1 MNKSV
6 SSTSSQFCSAT
17 ARGASLRSSLGLA
30 ALTLS
35 LLVGSLGVSAIGSPA
50 LAKKSVA
57 EESKD
62 GRAGMWRSNT
72 QGAPSI
78 EACRKLVAEKPND
91 AIAHNDL
98 GWALRQNG
106 DPKHGEEELKIAIKL
121 DAKLPQA
128 HSNLSVCLLD
138 QQKTQP
144 ALDEARKAVGFDQS
158 QPVYHVV
165 LGNALAACN
174 DNTAAVEEYKI
185 AISQKGDYENAYYNL
200 GRVLN
205 TMGEKTEAGKVLAN
219 ALKLDPNDQR
229 VLQILDTI
237 VK

>member
-1 MNKSV
+1 MNNRVLSE
-6 SSTSSQFCSAT
+6 FLSAT
-17 ARGASLRSSLGLA
+17 TCGVLVALAVGLSA
-30 ALTLS
+30 ALS
-35 LLVGSLGVSAIGSPA
+35 SAPA
-50 LAKKSVA
+50 SAKGAAA

-62 GRAGMWRSNT
+62 GRSGMWRSNT

-106 DPKHGEEELKIAIKL
+106 DAKNGEDELRAAIKL
-121 DAKLPQA
+121 DEKLPQA

-138 QQKTQP
+138 LKKTQP
-144 ALDEARKAVGFDQS
+144 ALDQARKAVALDQS

-165 LGNALAACN
+165 LGNALSACD

-185 AISQKGDYENAYYNL
+185 AISQRGDYENAFYNL

-205 TMGEKTEAGKVLAN
+205 KMGEKTEAGKVLAN

>member
-1 MNKSV
+1 MSKSRFV
-6 SSTSSQFCSAT
+6 PIAVTFAV
-17 ARGASLRSSLGLA
+17 SLGM
-30 ALTLS
+30 
-35 LLVGSLGVSAIGSPA
+35 LLGSSSVQ
-50 LAKKSVA
+50 AKKAV
-57 EESKD
+57 EEENKD
-62 GRAGMWRSNT
+62 GRSGMWRSNV

-106 DPKHGEEELKIAIKL
+106 DAKNGEEELRAAIKL
-121 DAKLPQA
+121 DEKLPQA

-138 QQKTQP
+138 QKKTQP

-158 QPVYHVV
+158 NPVYHVV
-165 LGNALAACN
+165 LGNALSACK
-174 DNTAAVEEYKI
+174 DNTAACEEYKI
-185 AISQKGDYENAYYNL
+185 AISQRGDYENAFYNL

-205 TMGEKTEAGKVLAN
+205 DMGEKNEAGKVLAT

-237 VK
+237 VTK